1 MYVLRM
7 HIFNTNIK
15 FFFPRKFDVNGDGY
29 LSWEEFKQVSLLI

>member
-15 FFFPRKFDVNGDGY
+15 FFSRKFDVNGDGY